1 MKKYGYIIKRY
12 LKILGIIP
20 NNCIY
25 CLKDLELEKLKI
37 NSKKNEN
44 NNIVQFEYICEE
56 CFEDYKKKFEIYV
69 ENVEF
74 LREKHI
80 KNIKHIYLGKYN
92 MIKDKIM
99 DIKYFD
105 KQYILKGIIEI
116 TIEDIIKNII
126 GFDINKINN
135 NVKIIMIYIP
145 TTLKKKIER
154 GNISKYICDKIKYEI
169 DKKKYSENIGI
180 FKDIEIEKICNISKV
195 KKDIEIK
202 KLNKEERNIKV
213 KEKYV
218 YLKDNFLEKYIKEKI
233 NSNNFSHNH
242 NLKIIIVDDV
252 YTTGSTMKNV
262 VEMIEKNILK
272 EIEEMKRI
280 GEIKEE
286 KDKTLN
292 IEYIFLSL
300 AKD

>member
-37 NSKKNEN
+37 NRKKNEN
-44 NNIVQFEYICEE
+44 NNTVQLEYICEE
-56 CFEDYKKKFEIYV
+56 CFEEYKKKFEIYV

-80 KNIKHIYLGKYN
+80 KDIRHIYLGKYN

-116 TIEDIIKNII
+116 KIEDIIKNII

-169 DKKKYSENIGI
+169 DKKRYSENIVI

-218 YLKDNFLEKYIKEKI
+218 YVRDNFLEKYIKE
-233 NSNNFSHNH
+233 NSNNNCSH

-262 VEMIEKNILK
+262 VEMIEKNILEK
-272 EIEEMKRI
+272 EIC
-280 GEIKEE
+280 E
-286 KDKTLN
+286 KYIRDN
-292 IEYIFLSL
+292 IEYIFFSL

>member
-1 MKKYGYIIKRY
+1 MKKYGYIIKKY
-12 LKILGIIP
+12 LKILGILP

-37 NSKKNEN
+37 NNNNNKN
-44 NNIVQFEYICEE
+44 NNIVQLEYICEE

-116 TIEDIIKNII
+116 TIEDIIKNMI
-126 GFDINKINN
+126 GVDMNKINN

-169 DKKKYSENIGI
+169 DKKKYSQNIGI

-218 YLKDNFLEKYIKEKI
+218 YLKDNFLEKYIKENS
-233 NSNNFSHNH
+233 NSNNFSYND

-262 VEMIEKNILK
+262 VEMIEKNILEK
-272 EIEEMKRI
+272 EIC
-280 GEIKEE
+280 E
-286 KDKTLN
+286 KYIRDN
-292 IEYIFLSL
+292 IEYIFFSL